1 MNNVAAMG
9 NSNGIVSVNVIVLPV
24 NRGVKNYIVKETEMT
39 FTLPELTYGKK
50 DLEPHISARTLEFH
64 YGKHHQGYVTKLNT
78 LLQGTDLLGETLD
91 SIVTRTVGDSE
102 RSGIFNNA
110 AQVWNHTF
118 YWQSMLPGGGGA
130 PVGFIAKKI
139 AMDFGG
145 YEKFAEQFKQ
155 AALAQ
160 FGSGWIWLVL
170 KADKLSIVKTSNA
183 DTPIA
188 RGEKPL
194 LTIDVWEHAYYLDYQ
209 NRRGDYVEAFL
220 KNLINWK
227 FVNSRIA

>member
-1 MNNVAAMG
+1 MPITLRELPY
-9 NSNGIVSVNVIVLPV
+9 GI
-24 NRGVKNYIVKETEMT
+24 
-39 FTLPELTYGKK
+39 K
-50 DLEPHISARTLEFH
+50 DLEPHISGRTIEFH
-64 YGKHHQGYVTKLNT
+64 YGKHHQGYVTNLNK
-78 LLQGTDLLGETLD
+78 LLQGTDLLGETID
-91 SIVTRTVGDSE
+91 NIVARTAGDSE

-118 YWQSMLPGGGGA
+118 YWQSMLPGGGGV

-139 AMDFGG
+139 ATDFGG

-160 FGSGWIWLVL
+160 FGSGWIWLVAKGDRL
-170 KADKLSIVKTSNA
+170 GVVKTSNA

-209 NRRGDYVEAFL
+209 NNRGDYVEAFL
-220 KNLINWK
+220 KNLINWE
-227 FVNSRIA
+227 FVNSRLE